1 MEKTIALYSSQYYI
15 PLIPQILSLICLF
28 LIKKRN
34 DHPEFR
40 LFQIYALCYFL
51 MYPLLIFSY
60 FLNTPEAINLRI
72 FENWDNLFTIIELY
86 VYIKYIHNFLTRTQ
100 KKVVFILLCGFLFLF
115 LFLTI
120 KGNID
125 GPLKQSTKSIIYTI
139 QSAILIVTCLFYYA
153 NLFRNSPS
161 FKLKSEPSFWLTT
174 GLFCMLTAMLPF
186 SIAENYL
193 INNYPETWMI
203 LSMINSL
210 LYSLNFI
217 TIMKAYKC
225 SIDSQGNHSYPI
237 SVADYKDEFTKT

>member
-1 MEKTIALYSSQYYI
+1 MDKTIVLYSSQYYI
-15 PLIPQILSLICLF
+15 PLIPQILSLICV
-28 LIKKRN
+28 IVIRKRN

-72 FENWDNLFTIIELY
+72 FENWDNLFTVIELY
-86 VYIKYIHNFLTRTQ
+86 VYIKYIRNLLTKIQ
-100 KKVVFILLCGFLFLF
+100 KNILFILSYCFIFFF

-120 KGNID
+120 IGNIY
-125 GPLKQSTKSIIYTI
+125 GPLKQSTKNIIYTI
-139 QSAILIVTCLFYYA
+139 QSTILILTCLFYYT
-153 NLFRNSPS
+153 NLFRNKPS
-161 FKLKSEPSFWLTT
+161 FKLKTEPSFWLTT

-193 INNYPETWMI
+193 IKNYPETWMI

-217 TIMKAYKC
+217 TIIKACKC
-225 SIDSQGNHSYPI
+225 TVGLAGNHQYSI
-237 SVADYKDEFTKT
+237 SLTDCRDEFNNT